1 MTSLRKLSALGLL
14 VAAGGIVVQILGG
27 ADYPVVP
34 PGIILLVVASG
45 IVWFAPWR
53 WARWAP
59 VAAVLAGAFLIVGLF
74 AAGQASRLIEV
85 DTVLDTTGL
94 WIQMVAVVVAIV
106 TGVQAMVRSG
116 LRTARG

>member
-1 MTSLRKLSALGLL
+1 MTSLPKLSALALL

-53 WARWAP
+53 WAP
-59 VAAVLAGAFLIVGLF
+59 VAAVLAGVFLIVGLF
-74 AAGQASRLIEV
+74 AAGQASRLVEV

-106 TGVQAMVRSG
+106 TAVQAMVRSG
-116 LRTARG
+116 EHTARG

>member
-1 MTSLRKLSALGLL
+1 MTSLPKLSALALL

-53 WARWAP
+53 WAP
-59 VAAVLAGAFLIVGLF
+59 VAAVLAGVFLIVGLF
-74 AAGQASRLIEV
+74 AAGQASRLVEV

-106 TGVQAMVRSG
+106 TGVQAIVRSG
-116 LRTARG
+116 EHTARG